1 MEFEEDERKK
11 EMTQITNKGK
21 SFIRAEVS
29 EKQKEYIGLL
39 AKLRGVTTQELLGK
53 VVERFIDRNL
63 QLIQDYNNELDNLN
77 SKSSRRI
84 NMNT

>member
-1 MEFEEDERKK
+1 
-11 EMTQITNKGK
+11 MTQIANKGK
-21 SFIRAEVS
+21 LFIRTEVS

-39 AKLRGVTTQELLGK
+39 AKLRGVTTQELLGQ

-63 QLIQDYNNELDNLN
+63 QLIQDYNNELDTLN
-77 SKSSRRI
+77 SNASRRI

>member
-1 MEFEEDERKK
+1 
-11 EMTQITNKGK
+11 MTQIANKGK
-21 SFIRAEVS
+21 SFIRAEIS
-29 EKQKEYIGLL
+29 EKQKEYIRLL
-39 AKLRGVTTQELLGK
+39 AELMGVTTQELLGQ
-53 VVERFIDRNL
+53 VIERFIDRNL

>member
-1 MEFEEDERKK
+1 MNSIK
-11 EMTQITNKGK
+11 NKGK
-21 SFIRAEVS
+21 CFARAEVS

-39 AKLRGVTTQELLGK
+39 AKLRGVTTQELLGQ

>member
-1 MEFEEDERKK
+1 
-11 EMTQITNKGK
+11 MTQIANKGK
-21 SFIRAEVS
+21 LFIRAEVS

-39 AKLRGVTTQELLGK
+39 AKLRGVTTQELLVQ

-63 QLIQDYNNELDNLN
+63 QLIQDYNNELDTLN
-77 SKSSRRI
+77 SNASRRI